1 MFKYYNRNPHN
12 EKLPDCVCRAISLAT
27 DTDYH
32 DIQRLLFENGGINEC
47 DELCVDCYSIILC
60 EIGYKIYNGR
70 GATVEEIAEHYPN
83 SKLLLRLDGHLTC
96 CINGNCYDIWDCTN
110 ESVDV
115 YWVVE

>member
-1 MFKYYNRNPHN
+1 M
-12 EKLPDCVCRAISLAT
+12 
-27 DTDYH
+27 
-32 DIQRLLFENGGINEC
+32 
-47 DELCVDCYSIILC
+47 LC